1 MDLYRSKHSD
11 KKYSNHNSSSN
22 DRPSRSFRNS
32 NDDRGSRYSRDDRD
46 SRYSRDDRNND
57 RESTTVTCADCSVEC
72 TVPFVPRSNKP
83 VYCSDCFRKYK
94 PDEPRDDRG
103 GRDDRGSRYSR
114 DDRGSRYSRDDRNSR
129 DGGDREQT
137 TVTCADC
144 NVECTV
150 PFVPRSNKPVY
161 CSDCFRKYKPDEP
174 RDDRGGR
181 DDRGSRYSR
190 DDRGSRYSRDNS
202 RPSRG
207 RSDKLLRKQ
216 ESFYSN
222 GSAKFNESLQKK
234 LYEILGGKTC
244 SSCGSNDERVL
255 GICDINGN
263 HLSGDTRRGSKAAS
277 WGKYIS
283 APDIAKKELKI
294 FCSNCNDAVEPTS
307 KPQEERP
314 RSKSKKSKYF
324 PR

>member
-11 KKYSNHNSSSN
+11 KKYPNRNSSSD

-32 NDDRGSRYSRDDRD
+32 RD
-46 SRYSRDDRNND
+46 ND
-57 RESTTVTCADCSVEC
+57 REDTTVTCADCGDQC

-83 VYCSDCFRKYK
+83 VYCSDCFRQYK
-94 PDEPRDDRG
+94 PDDSSNDRP
-103 GRDDRGSRYSR
+103 S
-114 DDRGSRYSRDDRNSR
+114 
-129 DGGDREQT
+129 
-137 TVTCADC
+137 
-144 NVECTV
+144 
-150 PFVPRSNKPVY
+150 
-161 CSDCFRKYKPDEP
+161 
-174 RDDRGGR
+174 R

-190 DDRGSRYSRDNS
+190 DDRGSRYSRDNDREDTTVTCADCGDQCTVPFVPRSNKPVYCSDCFRQYKPDDSGNDRPSRDDRGSRYSRDNS

-207 RSDKLLRKQ
+207 KSDKLLRKQ

-244 SSCGSNDERVL
+244 SSCGSNDERAL

-263 HLSGDTRRGSKAAS
+263 QISGDTRRGSAASS

-283 APDIAKKELKI
+283 APDTAKKELKV
-294 FCSNCNDAVEPTS
+294 FCSNCNDTVVPT
-307 KPQEERP
+307 KPQEDRP
-314 RSKSKKSKYF
+314 RSKKSKYF